1 MVSSIEADTPVNLV
15 LILPVRI
22 VILFMKILRKNPFVH
37 QQLQILSVNFTVTD
51 LLSVSSLVYIFTCF
65 GK

>member
-1 MVSSIEADTPVNLV
+1 MVPSIEADTPVNLV